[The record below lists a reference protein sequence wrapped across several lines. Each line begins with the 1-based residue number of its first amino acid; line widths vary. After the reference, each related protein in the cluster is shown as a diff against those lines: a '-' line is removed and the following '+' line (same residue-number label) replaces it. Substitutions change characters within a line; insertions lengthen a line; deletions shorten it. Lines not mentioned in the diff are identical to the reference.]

1 MEEKEEFYF
10 KPKKSVQLSSD
21 SDHDDSLEIEVEKT
35 VLAKPIEGELNNEDK
50 FKFLGLILITRNQK
64 LINQILSGDKLIDES
79 MVKVIPEKIQDEI
92 VNFLESFH
100 QLKPFFDED
109 G

>member
-1 MEEKEEFYF
+1 
-10 KPKKSVQLSSD
+10 
-21 SDHDDSLEIEVEKT
+21 
-35 VLAKPIEGELNNEDK
+35 
-50 FKFLGLILITRNQK
+50 
-64 LINQILSGDKLIDES
+64 

-109 G
+109 GWNLCMDSMMNKRKQCPSCDSLINGTLPVVCCSACKNWFHTSCEQATESELNRRQWHCKDCSEKKQIKKN

>member
-1 MEEKEEFYF
+1 
-10 KPKKSVQLSSD
+10 
-21 SDHDDSLEIEVEKT
+21 
-35 VLAKPIEGELNNEDK
+35 
-50 FKFLGLILITRNQK
+50 
-64 LINQILSGDKLIDES
+64 

-109 G
+109 SWKFVYGFDDEQEETMHLSIL